1 MKVFNGI
8 IIFFYTLIFLA
19 IGTALISYSTG
30 SITPQNIYQLVNSL
44 STDTNIRMIIGF
56 IGAATIVVSLCILQL
71 AFGGSKKEKTLSYE
85 NPSGQVTV
93 ALSAIEDFVKRL
105 ARDFKEIKE
114 LRPSVKV
121 NKEGVQIL
129 CKVYIL
135 QDFPIPEVS
144 GKIQNT
150 IKLKVQS
157 LLGIEEEINVKVHI
171 VKILDK
177 EKRAAR
183 DKKEDAPQAPF
194 QYESRA

>member
-19 IGTALISYSTG
+19 IGTTLISYSTG
-30 SITPQNIYQLVNSL
+30 SITQQNIYQLVDSL
-44 STDTNIRMIIGF
+44 PTDTNIRMIIGF
-56 IGAATIVVSLCILQL
+56 VGAATIVVSLCVLQL
-71 AFGGSKKEKTLSYE
+71 AFGASKKEKTLSYE

-93 ALSAIEDFVKRL
+93 TLSAIEDFVKRL
-105 ARDFKEIKE
+105 VKDFKEIKE
-114 LRPSVKV
+114 LKPSVKV
-121 NKEGVQIL
+121 NKEGVQIS
-129 CKVYIL
+129 CKIYIL
-135 QDFPIPEVS
+135 QDFPIPEIS

-150 IKLKVQS
+150 VKSKVQS
-157 LLGIEEEINVKVHI
+157 LLGIEEEVNVKVHI

-177 EKRAAR
+177 ERKAAG